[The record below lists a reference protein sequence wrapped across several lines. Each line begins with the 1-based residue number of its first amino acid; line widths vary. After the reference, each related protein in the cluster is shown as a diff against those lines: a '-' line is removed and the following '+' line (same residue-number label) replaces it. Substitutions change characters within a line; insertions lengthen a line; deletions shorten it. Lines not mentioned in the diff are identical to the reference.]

1 MIARRLRAVS
11 GALAALALAV
21 LLAALHARTRTSG
34 DPDAIDAFVAR
45 TGSSELALS
54 TTSRWLRHPSSAE
67 PGAACQDQPPCL
79 DTDPAGL
86 AIAAPRAS
94 FDRVVSIDA
103 RREAP

>member
-1 MIARRLRAVS
+1 MIARRLRAVAS
-11 GALAALALAV
+11 ALAVLALAV
-21 LLAALHARTRTSG
+21 LAAAWDARARRPDTR
-34 DPDAIDAFVAR
+34 AVDAFVSR

-86 AIAAPRAS
+86 AIAPPRS
-94 FDRVVSIDA
+94 LFGPSVSIDA
-103 RREAP
+103 RREGP